1 MSNTCLFDGTVSGK
15 INEVNNFIKAL
26 KVNDSDSI
34 GFHRV
39 GHIEFFDEYTEKNN
53 KTINFAGECAW
64 SVRISLIDENS
75 IKNNITLKEFLEKN
89 PSIELTINS
98 QETDFTETFT
108 IKNGK
113 ITEEVYDF
121 KEIYLADMWAEKD
134 INTQKEMFNEIIE
147 DFEYEENLNF
157 YDQIN
162 EYFKTNI
169 KNFNDFKNKFK
180 DEESIYLNDNPNT

>member
-15 INEVNNFIKAL
+15 TNEVDNFIEAL
-26 KVNDSDSI
+26 KVNDSNQI

-39 GHIEFFDEYTEKNN
+39 GYVETFNEDIENDK
-53 KTINFAGECAW
+53 KTISFAGECAW
-64 SVRISLIDENS
+64 SIRISLIDYNN

>member
-15 INEVNNFIKAL
+15 TNEVDNFIDAL
-26 KVNDSDSI
+26 KINDSNQI

-39 GHIEFFDEYTEKNN
+39 GYVETFNENIENDK
-53 KTINFAGECAW
+53 KTISFAGECAW
-64 SVRISLIDENS
+64 SVRISLIDYNN
-75 IKNNITLKEFLEKN
+75 IKKNITLKEFLEKN
-89 PSIELTINS
+89 PSIELMINS

-108 IKNGK
+108 VKDGK

-134 INTQKEMFNEIIE
+134 INTQKEMFDEIVE
-147 DFEYEENLNF
+147 DFEYEEGLNF
-157 YDQIN
+157 YDTIN

-169 KNFNDFKNKFK
+169 KNFDEFKNKFK
-180 DEESIYLNDNPNT
+180 NEESIYLNDNPNT